1 MFVRNPI
8 IRFISICNFKNIQPN
23 VLLHKLKNNIGD
35 NYFQHELLESKYNLN
50 IKVCRMDNKKFI
62 INFFKKY
69 NININLDIKK
79 NINYQCL
86 VKRIN
91 YF

>member
-1 MFVRNPI
+1 
-8 IRFISICNFKNIQPN
+8 
-23 VLLHKLKNNIGD
+23 
-35 NYFQHELLESKYNLN
+35 
-50 IKVCRMDNKKFI
+50 MDNKKFI

-69 NININLDIKK
+69 NIHLNLNIKKIFLKK